1 MHALLTAIMLGTAI
15 TVSGM
20 PGAVAEPGLSIP
32 PGLKVVEEQ
41 RLAGDK
47 REILIRRYVNTAG
60 EIVRTTY
67 YVKTGSFG
75 FAPGTYNRYHDI
87 VEPRFDAD
95 GRDKKR

>member
-1 MHALLTAIMLGTAI
+1 MRAFLTAFVFGTAIMM
-15 TVSGM
+15 SGVPSAM
-20 PGAVAEPGLSIP
+20 AEPGLNVP
-32 PGLKVVEEQ
+32 PGLKVFEEQ

-47 REILIRRYVNTAG
+47 REILIRRYVNASG
-60 EIVRTTY
+60 EVVRTTY